1 MIERQLSEGR
11 TQVSVI
17 MDEQLRARLEVA
29 ARRAVR
35 TLSGEI
41 NFRLKRSLEC
51 DRPLDSDI
59 A

>member
-1 MIERQLSEGR
+1 MVERQEGEGR

-17 MDEQLRARLEVA
+17 MDEELRARLEAA

-41 NFRLKRSLEC
+41 NFRLKRSLQV
-51 DRPLDSDI
+51 DSD
-59 A
+59 AAA